1 MSSAASQSGSV
12 PVPPA
17 GISSQ
22 SAVGEEHRALRM
34 ARGRRDERPDA
45 LAARA
50 VRLPKA
56 VDDVRGDVGVGEAAE
71 PHRHRLPVERAL
83 LRAEQLLHQPLLRA
97 GEDVRGD
104 LALVL
109 DVAAQDRVRGV
120 HLAEIL
126 ELVERDQRAVAPVLL
141 EPQRQVEQRMER
153 GERVRARLELELHA
167 DPERREREAEAGSL
181 QELLDPRADAA
192 AKLRRVGALEPHGDV
207 RERQHAE
214 EVDEDRDHPLA
225 ALRLL
230 EHAAEQ
236 ARLPVLPRRVEPDV
250 VPADGRAQ
258 QLGRLRVPVDQVLG
272 RDRPRVDERVGVGD
286 HRAPR

>member
-12 PVPPA
+12 AGAALRDLVPEPVR
-17 GISSQ
+17 
-22 SAVGEEHRALRM
+22 EEHRALRM
-34 ARGRRDERPDA
+34 ARGRGDERPDA
-45 LAARA
+45 LAGGA
-50 VRLPKA
+50 VRLSKA

-83 LRAEQLLHQPLLRA
+83 LRAEQLLHQTLLRA

-109 DVAAQDRVRGV
+109 DVAAQDRVRGL

-126 ELVERDQRAVAPVLL
+126 ELVERDQRAVAAVLL
-141 EPQRQVEQRMER
+141 EAQRQVEQRVQR
-153 GERVRARLELELHA
+153 GQRVGARLELELHA

-181 QELLDPRADAA
+181 QELLDSRADAA
-192 AKLRRVGALEPHGDV
+192 AKLRRVCALEPDGDV
-207 RERQHAE
+207 RKGQDAE

-225 ALRLL
+225 AFRLL
-230 EHAAEQ
+230 EHAPQQ
-236 ARLPVLPRRVEPDV
+236 ARLPVLPWRVQPDV

-272 RDRPRVDERVGVGD
+272 RDRPRVDERIGVGD